1 MTLHITL
8 PIALEDH
15 ISKQVAS
22 GRYSSAS
29 EMIAEAL
36 LHLHRY
42 QLVQAASL
50 KRLQSDIDKGMQDIH
65 DGLVKKMD
73 IATLKLKARASLK

>member
-50 KRLQSDIDKGMQDIH
+50 MRLQSEIDKGMQDI
-65 DGLVKKMD
+65 DESFVKKMN
-73 IATLKLKARASLK
+73 IAEIKRKARASLN

>member
-22 GRYSSAS
+22 GRYNSAG
-29 EMIAEAL
+29 EMIVEAL
-36 LHLHRY
+36 LHLQRY
-42 QLVQAASL
+42 QQT
-50 KRLQSDIDKGMQDIH
+50 QSDE
-65 DGLVKKMD
+65 LVK
-73 IATLKLKARASLK
+73 L

>member
-1 MTLHITL
+1 
-8 PIALEDH
+8 
-15 ISKQVAS
+15 
-22 GRYSSAS
+22 
-29 EMIAEAL
+29 MIAEAL

-73 IATLKLKARASLK
+73 IAALKLKARASLK

>member
-22 GRYSSAS
+22 GRYNSAG
-29 EMIAEAL
+29 EMIVEAL
-36 LHLHRY
+36 LHLQRY
-42 QLVQAASL
+42 QQTQSDELI
-50 KRLQSDIDKGMQDIH
+50 KLQLDIDKGMQDVH

-73 IATLKLKARASLK
+73 IAAIKLKARAF

>member
-29 EMIAEAL
+29 EMIVEAL

>member
-29 EMIAEAL
+29 EMIVDAL
-36 LHLHRY
+36 LHLQRY
-42 QLVQAASL
+42 QLVQSASSM
-50 KRLQSDIDKGMQDIH
+50 RLQTEIDMGMQDI
-65 DGLVKKMD
+65 DEGLVKKMN
-73 IATLKLKARASLK
+73 IAAIKRKARASWS

>member
-29 EMIAEAL
+29 EMIVDAL
-36 LHLHRY
+36 LHLQRY

-50 KRLQSDIDKGMQDIH
+50 MRLETEIDKGMQDI
-65 DGLVKKMD
+65 DEGLVKKMN
-73 IATLKLKARASLK
+73 IAEIKSKARASLN

>member
-29 EMIAEAL
+29 EMIVEAL
-36 LHLHRY
+36 LHLQRY
-42 QLVQAASL
+42 QQTHSDGLI
-50 KRLQSDIDKGMQDIH
+50 KLQSDIDKGMQDIH

-73 IATLKLKARASLK
+73 IAAMKLKARASLK